1 MRAWLAAMVAALG
14 LAAALPVPAHAQS
27 STLTGIERQQRQTLD
42 ANSNVLTNERQGRTQ
57 IQLDLEKATLDTE
70 RRQREDYRFQTNT
83 QQRALENQLREDA
96 IRIGQQDQANRE
108 RDVKQRQE
116 EQRSIDDARR
126 RQGLQ

>member
-14 LAAALPVPAHAQS
+14 LAAALPVAAHAQS